1 MKYTIQ
7 GEFVNNIENFNDKT
21 GNCMKERCNKIDNK
35 DQCLGIV
42 NGVQACTWDLYSN
55 PKCVENPM
63 LHSMSSNMVG
73 CSCTTLT
80 TEQACNGHD
89 GCTWDGTSCS

>member
-7 GEFVNNIENFNDKT
+7 GQFLNNIENFSDKS

-42 NGVQACTWDLYSN
+42 EGVQACTWDLYSN

-63 LHSMSSNMVG
+63 LHSMSSKTSCHCGDIKNQTDCVAHG
-73 CSCTTLT
+73 CSW
-80 TEQACNGHD
+80 NGS
-89 GCTWDGTSCS
+89 SCS